1 MVYFVSYKL
10 QELSF
15 HPVLPGGVSEM
26 GQTRQMPP
34 ERANQLAKV
43 AGMWMA
49 DRATS
54 PRLVSHQEYIG

>member
-1 MVYFVSYKL
+1 
-10 QELSF
+10 
-15 HPVLPGGVSEM
+15 M

-43 AGMWMA
+43 ARVWMA